1 MRLATRLH
9 EATIWKHLKQD
20 WRLSGRP
27 RPHYSPYGFHDEAND
42 HRQSHAAAHR
52 SNDDGCDFTCRGGTR
67 RAATHR
73 CLHTKEDGRV
83 RWSEQAL
90 SLGGFQMRTDQRR
103 APSTTLQ
110 QIERKKWTRLQTS
123 SDSAG
128 SRLDPVWLPNHLAFD
143 PQAFLFTHSQQRTIQ
158 TKDFSSVFPISA
170 SLLDLRGN
178 NTVGVSWA

>member
-1 MRLATRLH
+1 MVFTMKRTITASPTQPHIAPMTMAVTSPAEVEHAGPRATGVYIPKKM
-9 EATIWKHLKQD
+9 EEW
-20 WRLSGRP
+20 
-27 RPHYSPYGFHDEAND
+27 
-42 HRQSHAAAHR
+42 
-52 SNDDGCDFTCRGGTR
+52 DDRE
-67 RAATHR
+67 
-73 CLHTKEDGRV
+73 K
-83 RWSEQAL
+83 QAL

-158 TKDFSSVFPISA
+158 TKDFSSVAVFPISA
-170 SLLDLRGN
+170 SQLDLQGN